1 MYTKLRENESKYN
14 TLYKLST
21 QRRYVIKEE
30 DLVKGNETARIS
42 GTCTCTFCKHNI
54 HIQEKMKKYTIL
66 RTLQ

>member
-42 GTCTCTFCKHNI
+42 GAHVPVPFTYADITFI
-54 HIQEKMKKYTIL
+54 FEKK
-66 RTLQ
+66 